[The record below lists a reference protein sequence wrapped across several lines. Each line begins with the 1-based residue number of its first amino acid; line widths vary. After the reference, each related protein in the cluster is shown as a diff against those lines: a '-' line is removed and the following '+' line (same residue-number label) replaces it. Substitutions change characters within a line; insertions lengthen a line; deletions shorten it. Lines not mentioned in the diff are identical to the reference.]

1 MKTFRSQAPRNSF
14 DGICRAFW
22 TRGKGCV
29 RHEAS
34 RPAVVE
40 TPNTAGENMTKDV
53 VSVLAGSSVRDVAIL
68 LLEKRISAVPV
79 LVANLQLL
87 GMVRQRHR
95 ISHESVAG
103 TLKASQATRRIG
115 SIRRRPA
122 FIGYEANGHIGK
134 RP

>member
-1 MKTFRSQAPRNSF
+1 MPDKHA
-14 DGICRAFW
+14 RAIPQL
-22 TRGKGCV
+22 
-29 RHEAS
+29 EAF
-34 RPAVVE
+34 E
-40 TPNTAGENMTKDV
+40 K
-53 VSVLAGSSVRDVAIL
+53 VLA
-68 LLEKRISAVPV
+68 LEKQRMSLCNGIFIREFGEFVDVP
-79 LVANLQLL
+79 
-87 GMVRQRHR
+87 GHR